1 LLGQSFADSLPKL
14 IWHMDEPVADPAAIP
29 LFFLSQLAR
38 EHITVVQSGEG
49 ADEILAGYSIYRKMQ
64 RISQFQRCA
73 GMFGSGI
80 LAGGLS
86 LPIVPLR
93 VRRYAELIDKP
104 LPTRYQGVRRGLTK
118 DLLHQM
124 TRNGFPASEGS
135 RYRSEIFQDLYRR
148 CRDCSELNQMLFV
161 DLQAWLPDDLLVKA
175 DKMTMAASIEL
186 RVPFLDHLAVEF
198 AGRLPCGFKLKNG
211 QTKYLLKR
219 LMQDRLP
226 AEILQAPK
234 RGFPVPLR
242 QWLRGELFAPA
253 QSWLLDSPFLRE
265 FFVRE
270 KMEKLLESHR
280 GGRTDLS
287 AEIYGLAC
295 LAIWHEVF
303 SKPRHGVA

>member
-1 LLGQSFADSLPKL
+1 
-14 IWHMDEPVADPAAIP
+14 M
-29 LFFLSQLAR
+29 
-38 EHITVVQSGEG
+38 
-49 ADEILAGYSIYRKMQ
+49 AG
-64 RISQFQRCA
+64 
-73 GMFGSGI
+73 
-80 LAGGLS
+80 
-86 LPIVPLR
+86 
-93 VRRYAELIDKP
+93 
-104 LPTRYQGVRRGLTK
+104 
-118 DLLHQM
+118 
-124 TRNGFPASEGS
+124 NGFPTSEGS
-135 RYRSEIFQDLYRR
+135 RYRLEIFQDLYRR
-148 CRDCSELNQMLFV
+148 SRGYSELNQMLFV

-242 QWLRGELFAPA
+242 QWFRDELFAPA
-253 QSWLLDSPFLRE
+253 QHWLLDSPFLGE

-270 KMEKLLESHR
+270 KMEKLIQSHR
-280 GGRTDLS
+280 CGQADLS
-287 AEIYGLAC
+287 AEIYALAC

-303 SKPRHGVA
+303 GRPRHHTS